1 MEEALN
7 PSSVEGTQDVPFSLA
22 EDGKKLQNDIKI
34 DFPNMEELTKSIKK
48 LTTAI
53 NESDEPDI
61 DDSMYIGGNK
71 GKKYLS
77 DNKNRKLTDL
87 EIFEKSLNQIKE
99 YENAT
104 GEQAPIPPKFVAYM
118 EDFVK
123 TVGGGAMTT
132 PEYKRSTIFREMNLA
147 NIKNLK

>member
-1 MEEALN
+1 MEEAPN

-22 EDGKKLQNDIKI
+22 EDGNKLQNDIKI

-48 LTTAI
+48 LTLAI

-61 DDSMYIGGNK
+61 DNAMYIGGNK

-132 PEYKRSTIFREMNLA
+132 PEYKRSTIFREMNLS